1 MSMKRKLSFDY
12 NENLISGNKIAKTS
26 QGNQTIL
33 IGASKGLQVN
43 LRNECLT
50 KSAQIRWVSSSKSIQ
65 CSPLQATISVQT
77 SNVSRN
83 IGSQTGETET
93 GHDKNVSKLLNIF
106 NTKTSSNKKK
116 LLDTLLI
123 VCEAFDKVQD
133 SQCEKIIGMFA
144 QNIVKNVPCIGIKS
158 IF

>member
-50 KSAQIRWVSSSKSIQ
+50 KSAQTRWVSSSKSIQ

-77 SNVSRN
+77 SNMFQGTLV
-83 IGSQTGETET
+83 
-93 GHDKNVSKLLNIF
+93 VKLERL
-106 NTKTSSNKKK
+106 K
-116 LLDTLLI
+116 LVMTR
-123 VCEAFDKVQD
+123 
-133 SQCEKIIGMFA
+133 MF
-144 QNIVKNVPCIGIKS
+144 QNC
-158 IF
+158 

>member
-50 KSAQIRWVSSSKSIQ
+50 KSAQTRWVSSSKSI
-65 CSPLQATISVQT
+65 
-77 SNVSRN
+77 NVHRCKPQYQFRLLMFQ
-83 IGSQTGETET
+83 GTL
-93 GHDKNVSKLLNIF
+93 VVKLERP
-106 NTKTSSNKKK
+106 K
-116 LLDTLLI
+116 LVMTR
-123 VCEAFDKVQD
+123 
-133 SQCEKIIGMFA
+133 MF
-144 QNIVKNVPCIGIKS
+144 QNC
-158 IF
+158 